1 MVKGANNKRKSE
13 TISIKDAFNDLLNEY
28 HIDHKF
34 KEKNLISSWS
44 KLMGKPIAVRTEKL
58 YINNRKLYVHLNSA
72 PLRSE
77 LDHSKKKVLEI
88 LNREFSESVI
98 DDVVFL

>member
-1 MVKGANNKRKSE
+1 MSKAKDSRKSE
-13 TISIKDAFNDLLNEY
+13 TTSIKNVFNDLLNEY

-34 KEKNLISSWS
+34 REKNLISSWA
-44 KLMGKPIAVRTEKL
+44 KIMGKPIAVRTEKL

-77 LDHSKKKVLEI
+77 LDHSKKKVMEL
-88 LNREFSESVI
+88 LNSDFSDRVI